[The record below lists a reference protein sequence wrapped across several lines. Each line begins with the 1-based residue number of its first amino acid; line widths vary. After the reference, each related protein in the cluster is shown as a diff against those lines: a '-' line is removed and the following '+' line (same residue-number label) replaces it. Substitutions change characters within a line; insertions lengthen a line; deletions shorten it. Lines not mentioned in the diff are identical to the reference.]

1 MTPVDPHFLAGGSDE
16 YRGETPCSSCGYDLR
31 GLQVGST
38 CPECGAE
45 PVQEEE
51 DEPRQFI
58 DPRVPTSSDE
68 PPAARSGSSSP
79 RKPERHLCASCGY
92 DLKGLG
98 SIGRCPECGLD
109 YDTKRERAAAAASL
123 LPASVAASPRWRFG
137 LLCLLVAASC
147 YIGFALVGL
156 FPSLLPIY
164 ELGTLL
170 ALAAW
175 SFGCWLALPST
186 LDAGSPTWKWFRI
199 SACAVQP
206 LWIPAYLLAWAATL
220 PAWSAAGGSGLGA
233 MLIFLAG
240 LLNLIALAGLVTIL
254 VLMNRIAADLYLRD
268 TARLLGNMIW
278 IVIPVALLD
287 WWFPYPAP
295 GDEALFASNLGVFA
309 TVIIFIVL
317 LPLFIIPLVILL
329 ASVQLLNFSMWAS
342 RYSRQRAGREDRI
355 QAKKAAM
362 AQERDTESAGFT
374 CSTCG
379 KVLLS
384 GTCSDCNPPGGAES
398 DIPLS

>member
-1 MTPVDPHFLAGGSDE
+1 MTPVDPHFLAGDSDD

-58 DPRVPTSSDE
+58 DPRFPTTSDE
-68 PPAARSGSSSP
+68 PPVAGSGS
-79 RKPERHLCASCGY
+79 RATRTPERHLCASCGY

-123 LPASVAASPRWRFG
+123 LPASVAASPRWRLG
-137 LLCLLVAASC
+137 LLCLLAAASG

-156 FPSLLPIY
+156 LPSFLPIY

-170 ALAAW
+170 SLAAW
-175 SFGCWLALPST
+175 SFGCWLAFPST
-186 LDAGSPTWKWFRI
+186 LDAGSPTWKWLRI

-206 LWIPAYLLAWAATL
+206 LWISAYLLAWLATSL
-220 PAWSAAGGSGLGA
+220 ATGKGQV
-233 MLIFLAG
+233 IYLAG
-240 LLNLIALAGLVTIL
+240 MLNLIALAGLVTIL

-295 GDEALFASNLGVFA
+295 GGEALFASNLGVFG

-362 AQERDTESAGFT
+362 SQERDPESPGFT

-379 KVLLS
+379 KALLS
-384 GTCSDCNPPGGAES
+384 GTCSDCNPPRGAED